1 MSVPVDDER
10 RALREAA
17 AWHTRLRDITASEAD
32 QRAWSAWR
40 AQDPAHQRAWDKV
53 LAVSAQLG
61 RIPAPLALQALR
73 ARPPRRQVLRMVA
86 PLAVSGLAAWAGW
99 RAAPW
104 ETWQATHRTRPGQR
118 QHLQL
123 PDGSSLAMD
132 TDTAL
137 DEAFDPQARRL
148 RLHAGRIL
156 VTTQPDPYGRPFTVG
171 TPQGQVRALGTR
183 FSVQVLPGITRVAV
197 HEKAVRLEP
206 LSGDARELHAGEQ
219 AVLSDS
225 KVSMPAPLDPFAAS
239 WVDGTLAVVD
249 VPLGDVVGELARYR
263 PGRLVCDPVVSDI
276 RVSGTFPLDDTDRAL
291 TALAQS
297 FPVMVTYRTRWW
309 VAVGPR

>member
-1 MSVPVDDER
+1 MTVPLDDER

-17 AWHTRLRDITASEAD
+17 AWHTRLRDVAASEAD

-40 AQDPAHQRAWDKV
+40 AEDPAHQRAWDRV
-53 LAVSAQLG
+53 LTLSAQLG
-61 RIPAPLALQALR
+61 RIPAPLALQALGP
-73 ARPPRRQVLRMVA
+73 RPPRRQVLRIVA

-99 RAAPW
+99 RAVPW
-104 ETWQATHRTRPGQR
+104 ESWHATHRTRPGERHQ
-118 QHLQL
+118 LQL
-123 PDGSSLAMD
+123 PDGSSLTMD

-156 VTTQPDPYGRPFTVG
+156 VTTQPDPHGRPFTVR

-183 FSVQVLPGITRVAV
+183 FSVQVLSGITRVAV

-206 LSGDARELHAGEQ
+206 LSGDALELQGGEQ
-219 AVLSDS
+219 AELSEA
-225 KVSMPAPLDPFAAS
+225 KVSIPAPLDPFAAS

-249 VPLGDVVGELARYR
+249 VPLGEVVGELARYR
-263 PGRLVCDPVVSDI
+263 PGRLVCDPAVSGI
-276 RVSGTFPLDDTDRAL
+276 RVSGAFPLDDTDRAL
-291 TALAQS
+291 AALAQS
-297 FPVMVTYRTRWW
+297 FPVTVTYRTRWW
-309 VAVGPR
+309 VAVGGR